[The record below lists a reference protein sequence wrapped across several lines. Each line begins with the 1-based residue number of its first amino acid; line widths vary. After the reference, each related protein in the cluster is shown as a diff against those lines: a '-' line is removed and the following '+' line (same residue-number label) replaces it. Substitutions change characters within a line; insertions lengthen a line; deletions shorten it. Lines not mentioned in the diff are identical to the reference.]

1 VTDGTADADADANTD
16 TDTDTDCDDV
26 SESESVPDATEGS
39 GPDAS
44 APPNLTDS
52 GDATGSAGGAGADG
66 TDGTDGTETGA
77 DDEAA
82 GPDWPRDGW
91 NGAVEGGQEPATSR
105 YPWRPSD
112 HPRPEFTP
120 ADHAQLAL
128 LLEVTGTP
136 KPGNV
141 DRRRDLTE
149 LRFEQ
154 FLAGGVGAG
163 EGLRLAESGA
173 SVGEAFGVA
182 VEGMSQQSG
191 GNTQFGCLL
200 NLVPLVRAAA
210 EGDLS
215 PAGVHRVVEATTVD
229 DAVAFYRA
237 FDHVDVA
244 VADPPTDLDELDVR
258 RGGAAEPA
266 LREAGLTL
274 ADVMRLS
281 ATGDPPDGN
290 AREWLRGFDRSFTA
304 AGWLLGDDG
313 PAPDRIARAFL
324 RLLADEPDTLV
335 WVEHGEMTARL
346 VSARA
351 RAAIDHVDVGRR
363 KAAAEIHGRHT
374 DTTTDEGGHDGDGLS
389 GTRTRTRS
397 RSRSR
402 TRRSSDPT
410 GDEGPAADG
419 DDGAGESGSTDP
431 DGTSTADREAVDA
444 AVRAKGEVPLLEF
457 AESFADE
464 FVGAGIN
471 PGTTADVTAAATFLA
486 LERGL
491 PL

>member
-1 VTDGTADADADANTD
+1 VTDGNANADADTD
-16 TDTDTDCDDV
+16 DTAAATGEREDDR
-26 SESESVPDATEGS
+26 ESVSDAEGAHRDRARDRDRDTSPSGGGSATPTGGGDGPGTVPSS
-39 GPDAS
+39 GPS
-44 APPNLTDS
+44 
-52 GDATGSAGGAGADG
+52 G
-66 TDGTDGTETGA
+66 TDGDGTGTGSETATAEDTG
-77 DDEAA
+77 
-82 GPDWPRDGW
+82 WPRDGW
-91 NGAVEGGQEPATSR
+91 NGALADEHGREDPQ
-105 YPWRPSD
+105 YPWRPAD

-141 DRRRDLTE
+141 DRRRDLSA

-163 EGLRLAESGA
+163 EGLRLAESGV
-173 SVGEAFGVA
+173 SVGEAFEVA

-200 NLVPLVRAAA
+200 NLIPLVCAATD
-210 EGDLS
+210 GDLS

-244 VADPPTDLDELDVR
+244 VADPPADLDELDVR

-290 AREWLRGFDRSFTA
+290 AREWLCGFDRSFTA
-304 AGWLLGDDG
+304 AGWLLADDG
-313 PAPDRIARAFL
+313 PAPDRIARTFL

-363 KAAAEIHGRHT
+363 KAAAEIHGRHP
-374 DTTTDEGGHDGDGLS
+374 DGSADETRTQGQGDGDGNGRS
-389 GTRTRTRS
+389 TDGTGPTDDAGTA
-397 RSRSR
+397 
-402 TRRSSDPT
+402 TDDADSDV
-410 GDEGPAADG
+410 A
-419 DDGAGESGSTDP
+419 TDP
-431 DGTSTADREAVDA
+431 DGTASRDRAAVDA

-464 FVGAGIN
+464 FVEAGIN
-471 PGTTADVTAAATFLA
+471 PGTTADLTAAATFLA